1 MPTQEAAAHPVVG
14 PSPSPSPEID
24 AALLNGRPEDGRP
37 GSGGPGAPVSATPA
51 PGGDPGLAAG
61 AAAPL
66 ERLDRTD
73 YDGGVDALVSTIT
86 RQIGA
91 TIKPGAAVAVTFGFP
106 LILMIAV
113 LLFLLVQARL
123 DDHDPKLR
131 VAPLK
136 SAETILAF
144 QDEDLL

>member
-1 MPTQEAAAHPVVG
+1 MPTQHSAIDPVVG
-14 PSPSPSPEID
+14 PSPSASPDID
-24 AALLNGRPEDGRP
+24 SALLNGRPEDGRP
-37 GSGGPGAPVSATPA
+37 GSGGPGAPVPATPT
-51 PGGDPGLAAG
+51 PGRDPGLAAG
-61 AAAPL
+61 AAGPIGPVNP
-66 ERLDRTD
+66 TN
-73 YDGGVDALVSTIT
+73 YDGGVEALVSTIT

-113 LLFLLVQARL
+113 LLFLLVQSRL

-136 SAETILAF
+136 SADTILVF